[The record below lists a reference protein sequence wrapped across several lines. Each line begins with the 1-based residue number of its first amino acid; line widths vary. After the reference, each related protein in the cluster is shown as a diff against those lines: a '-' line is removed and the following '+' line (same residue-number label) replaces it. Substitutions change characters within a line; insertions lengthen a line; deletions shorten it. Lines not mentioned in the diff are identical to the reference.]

1 MPRLDREPVETGDDA
16 AGKVD
21 HGRRPHGLSHS
32 VDELLRCLLSAAG
45 AGVLYERV
53 FIAAKSPAATRLAAP
68 DLASPS
74 PYSAMGLMKQADKQH
89 KRRGRS
95 EAG

>member
-1 MPRLDREPVETGDDA
+1 MELG
-16 AGKVD
+16 
-21 HGRRPHGLSHS
+21 HGRWPHGLSHS

-53 FIAAKSPAATRLAAP
+53 FIAAKSPAAARLAAP

-74 PYSAMGLMKQADKQH
+74 PPLQRD
-89 KRRGRS
+89 
-95 EAG
+95 